1 MSEQMLPQRPLPDG
15 LVLFH
20 GPHSDASQGM
30 CVMEAVAYVAGEQ
43 HSDSP
48 HCTSPTIAAF
58 LRSWNDSIRTN
69 ADRTLLL
76 GGLVTRLVGTRS
88 TPEVELHR
96 SYLAFDWLVRANLPA
111 WMDLTHSLAPH
122 AAALR
127 SLVPL
132 VTADA
137 VRAATVTIQKSK
149 NASDAAWDTA
159 WNTAWGAAGNTVW
172 NTAWDAAMAA
182 TGAAGGMA
190 AGSASGATA
199 ITAAWDAAWD
209 AAKGLVVRDIIGSHG
224 FTQAHYDTLTGVWAT
239 VIGPAHPADADRRT
253 P

>member
-1 MSEQMLPQRPLPDG
+1 
-15 LVLFH
+15 
-20 GPHSDASQGM
+20 
-30 CVMEAVAYVAGEQ
+30 
-43 HSDSP
+43 
-48 HCTSPTIAAF
+48 
-58 LRSWNDSIRTN
+58 
-69 ADRTLLL
+69 
-76 GGLVTRLVGTRS
+76 
-88 TPEVELHR
+88 
-96 SYLAFDWLVRANLPA
+96 
-111 WMDLTHSLAPH
+111 MDLTHSLAPH

-209 AAKGLVVRDIIGSHG
+209 AARASARAGAGAGAAAASAEMGDAAMAALETTVSALEVSALD
-224 FTQAHYDTLTGVWAT
+224 LT
-239 VIGPAHPADADRRT
+239 DRMLAVT
-253 P
+253 PESLEETSNG